1 MTSEYGTASLA
12 ACPHNRWAVLLLWR
26 LREPESQNRRSYRE
40 PRRPKSGT
48 ELCNPLRS
56 GGIATVKLK
65 NLFGS
70 WDLPCL
76 LVLFNFLKLLTAKN
90 TEEKL
95 LYKYAVLKQLSEEKI
110 FPFQD
115 HGVVSEQLGFFVLF
129 RRNVRKALTLDSRWP
144 KPKLCFIRSSWGIPR
159 RLIFVCFLFF
169 RISVQARRLSPL

>member
-1 MTSEYGTASLA
+1 MELQVWQPVLIIVELYCFSEDSENQNHRTGDPTGSLEG
-12 ACPHNRWAVLLLWR
+12 P
-26 LREPESQNRRSYRE
+26 SQ
-40 PRRPKSGT
+40 
-48 ELCNPLRS
+48 ELNFVIHLGV
-56 GGIATVKLK
+56 GGISTVKLK